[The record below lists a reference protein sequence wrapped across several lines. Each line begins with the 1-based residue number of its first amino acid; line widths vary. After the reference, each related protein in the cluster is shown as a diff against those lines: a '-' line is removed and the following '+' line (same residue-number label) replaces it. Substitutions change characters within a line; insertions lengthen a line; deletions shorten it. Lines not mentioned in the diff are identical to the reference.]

1 MNKRQIHCVIGTLV
15 LACLGLNAQTTHAQ
29 TTAFTFP
36 ATVGADPTFGSI
48 GLEFEVIDPLG
59 ITLTDYGAY
68 DSSQDG
74 FTNPVTIQMYS
85 VNALTDTTGTTVGV
99 ALPIPSGATLDGTS
113 RFVPLS
119 SSLVLLPGKYVI
131 SMISSGELYANDVSG
146 NGVILNSGAALA
158 PQVVT
163 SGIGAYRSRYGFGAF
178 PDSRNDV
185 YDKAG
190 PTFKYTPNTIVAP
203 EPGTLALFGLGATA
217 FIARRRKK

>member
-1 MNKRQIHCVIGTLV
+1 MNKQQTYCVIGALV

-36 ATVGADPTFGSI
+36 VADATAGAQTTFGSI

-68 DSSQDG
+68 DNAQNG

-85 VNALTDTTGTTVGV
+85 VNAFADTTGTTVGI

-131 SMISSGELYANDVSG
+131 SMISSGELYANDTSG
-146 NGVILNSGAALA
+146 LG
-158 PQVVT
+158 VVT
-163 SGIGAYRSRYGFGAF
+163 NAGAGALSFTGAVSRFGFGAF
-178 PDSRNDV
+178 PDFRNGD

-190 PTFKYTPNTIVAP
+190 PTFKFIPNTITAP
-203 EPGTLALFGLGATA
+203 EPTTLALFGLGVTA

>member
-1 MNKRQIHCVIGTLV
+1 MGALVIDTFVIG
-15 LACLGLNAQTTHAQ
+15 CLLLGSQAAHAQ
-29 TTAFTFP
+29 TPAFTFL
-36 ATVGADPTFGSI
+36 ATVGADTTFGSI

-68 DSSQDG
+68 DSSQNG
-74 FTNPVTIQMYS
+74 FTNPVTVQIYS
-85 VNALTDTTGTTVGV
+85 INALTDTSGTTVGV
-99 ALPIPSGATLDGTS
+99 ALPITSGATLDGTS

-131 SMISSGELYANDVSG
+131 SMVSNGELYANDPSG

-163 SGIGAYRSRYGFGAF
+163 LGIGTYRSRFGFGAF
-178 PDSRNDV
+178 PDFRNNV

-190 PTFKYTPNTIVAP
+190 PTFKYTPNTVATP
-203 EPGTLALFGLGATA
+203 EPSTLVLLGLGTAA